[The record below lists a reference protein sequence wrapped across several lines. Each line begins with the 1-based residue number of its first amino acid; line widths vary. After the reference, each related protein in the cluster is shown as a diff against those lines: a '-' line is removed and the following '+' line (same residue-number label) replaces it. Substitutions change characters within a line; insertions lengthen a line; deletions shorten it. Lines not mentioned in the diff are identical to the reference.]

1 MQRGRRK
8 RSGRWEIQRERFRIS
23 DPVPPVPLE
32 DAKPLGDVLSRVMKK
47 AGLSEQHW
55 AAVLEDSWPEIAG
68 AEVAR
73 HTRPGPLRDKTLAV
87 YVDSPVWLNEL
98 RRMGQRHLLNNL
110 QKQFGPSKITA
121 VNLKLDPGQ

>member
-1 MQRGRRK
+1 
-8 RSGRWEIQRERFRIS
+8 
-23 DPVPPVPLE
+23 
-32 DAKPLGDVLSRVMKK
+32 MKK
-47 AGLSEQHW
+47 AGLAEQHW

-73 HTRPGPLRDKTLAV
+73 HTRPGPLQEKTLVV

-110 QKQFGPSKITA
+110 QKQFGPSRIKA
-121 VNLKLDPGQ
+121 VKLELDPGQ

>member
-1 MQRGRRK
+1 MQRGRRR
-8 RSGRWEIQRERFRIS
+8 RSGRWAIQRERFQIEDRA
-23 DPVPPVPLE
+23 PPLAFE
-32 DAKPLGDVLSRVMKK
+32 DATPLGDVLSRVMKK

-55 AAVLEDSWPEIAG
+55 AALLEDTWDEIAG

-73 HTRPGPLRDKTLAV
+73 HTRPGPLHEKTLSI

-121 VNLKLDPGQ
+121 VRLELDPG